1 MKHIYKDD
9 HCVPT
14 LGELTDRISTRMI
27 ELADDI
33 DMSVAMAVCA
43 IAFVKKL
50 LRSLL
55 FNDLLFWQ
63 QVYYSLE
70 FFFGKAHWIRV
81 FICCRDHDGSLD
93 NLYKFLIDDPASVRT
108 ALGKLVYDRL
118 ISQEFNSSQ
127 SSLKGRF
134 SLESYLL
141 YGHYACCYQQN

>member
-1 MKHIYKDD
+1 MHALKHIYKDD

-70 FFFGKAHWIRV
+70 FF
-81 FICCRDHDGSLD
+81 
-93 NLYKFLIDDPASVRT
+93 
-108 ALGKLVYDRL
+108 LGRL
-118 ISQEFNSSQ
+118 IELGFLFAAETMMVPWIICMN
-127 SSLKGRF
+127 F
-134 SLESYLL
+134 LL
-141 YGHYACCYQQN
+141 MIQQASGLL